1 VRRGVRAFT
10 LVELMIVIAVIATLM
25 SLVLG
30 VGSAL
35 LRNAERSQVES
46 AMAIMESAMNE
57 YEAQMGRQMTF
68 NGAWPAAAASNSAVL
83 TGPPFP
89 DALFDVRD
97 PGPAPNWMARA
108 AGAGVYAVN
117 LMRQYEAIR
126 PILAGIS
133 TSLLRGEPN
142 ASTYPPTTTAGGGM
156 YLPAAKAAAGNVSS
170 RAEFVDSWGNRIAFV
185 FPGRVFR
192 FGVDQGVPD
201 QDGTIT
207 TCIERRIG
215 VCTNRRVCLVS
226 PGPDGVFGVDGE
238 PGMTGTTA
246 AIAQARQQAA
256 SDNVLLYPLDPPP

>member
-1 VRRGVRAFT
+1 MRRGVRAFT

-57 YEAQMGRQMTF
+57 
-68 NGAWPAAAASNSAVL
+68 
-83 TGPPFP
+83 
-89 DALFDVRD
+89 
-97 PGPAPNWMARA
+97 
-108 AGAGVYAVN
+108 
-117 LMRQYEAIR
+117 YEAIR